1 MSEEKSHIIYTAA
14 DIQKYFAKQLSAAE
28 MYALEK
34 AALDDPFLAE
44 AMEGYEAMGEND
56 VDPYLAVLKNNFQAQ
71 QNAKVVP
78 LSTVKR
84 FTMWKVAAAVLVICS
99 GIAITFLFTGNNDGT
114 NNNALAKTEAVQD
127 TVNTFSAQSDIPD
140 TGTKVTMDIASG
152 EPVKSPDKNLIA
164 QTNPVPVMDSNF
176 VYRPGAPEIKNEK
189 DIAGGGYKNDEQK
202 NNNDISSA
210 NIAAPATLNNTEKN
224 EALTKSPAAETVVTG
239 YGTARKTT
247 AISTNEFIAQVVA
260 PDNTPLPF
268 ANIKVTNNN
277 EATYADVKGNFIL
290 KSPELFLNISIKS
303 VGYVARNYTLK
314 SGDKNQKIIL
324 AEDELAL
331 KDKTFITG
339 KAKASSP
346 YKNAGRK
353 PFFVQPDSS
362 LMDVEPEDG
371 WDDYDTYISNNLS
384 LPTNALQQKVHGEV
398 QVSFDVMNNG
408 TVTNVKIAKSL
419 CSDFDKEVLRLL
431 KEGPQWKA
439 KKGKTNT
446 GTLKVKF

>member
-1 MSEEKSHIIYTAA
+1 MSEEKSHIIYTAV
-14 DIQKYFAKQLSAAE
+14 DIQKYFAQQLSTAE

-44 AMEGYEAMGEND
+44 AMEGYEAMGAND
-56 VDPYLAVLKNNFQAQ
+56 VDPYLAVLKNNFQEQ

-78 LSTVKR
+78 LSTVKK

-114 NNNALAKTEAVQD
+114 NNTLAKTAAVQD
-127 TVNTFSAQSDIPD
+127 TANTLSPQLAIPD
-140 TGTKVTMDIASG
+140 SSTKVTLEIASA

-164 QTNPVPVMDSNF
+164 QTKPAPVMDSNF
-176 VYRPGAPEIKNEK
+176 VYRPGIPEIKNAK
-189 DIAGGGYKNDEQK
+189 DIAGGGYKDDEQK

-210 NIAAPATLNNTEKN
+210 SNAAPATLNNTEKN
-224 EALTKSPAAETVVTG
+224 EALAKSPAAEIIVTG
-239 YGTARKTT
+239 YATARKKN
-247 AISTNEFIAQVVA
+247 AITTNEFIAQVVA

-290 KSPELFLNISIKS
+290 KSPDSLLNISIKS
-303 VGYVARNYTLK
+303 VGYVARNYILK
-314 SGDKNQKIIL
+314 SSDKNQKIIL

-331 KDKTFITG
+331 KDRTFITG
-339 KAKASSP
+339 KAKSSSP

-384 LPTNALQQKVHGEV
+384 LPTNALQPKVHGEV

-419 CSDFDKEVLRLL
+419 CSECDKEVLRLI

-439 KKGKTNT
+439 KKGKANT